1 MSKVNH
7 CRYWVSLGVA
17 LWSALRR
24 LGILLSGSACVPIC
38 VSGVFSSLHSDC
50 TPFGFELRSSQAAS
64 LRAWR
69 TFREHGPGRGAD
81 SRRGREVCSWQAM
94 DNSRFPADR
103 AYDALSR
110 AYPEAAKNGQFMGDD
125 CSKNTVMSRF
135 ERLGSFLGSDV
146 ALLIVEKD
154 PILLLGDT
162 SMQEASFRYLRSLE
176 EKSEEGLALDAVTKN
191 PRLLTVPEFEYQR
204 TKPTLASLA
213 QAATA
218 IDFLRPLGEVGLAV
232 VIFGS
237 FILLLLILRPLI
249 YGVGGGQ
256 SLVGSITG
264 AIPPIPK
271 PWEIAESYG
280 INLASLVAII
290 PIYQVVSAVRNQ
302 VSR

>member
-1 MSKVNH
+1 MANFP
-7 CRYWVSLGVA
+7 GA
-17 LWSALRR
+17 
-24 LGILLSGSACVPIC
+24 
-38 VSGVFSSLHSDC
+38 
-50 TPFGFELRSSQAAS
+50 
-64 LRAWR
+64 RAR
-69 TFREHGPGRGAD
+69 P
-81 SRRGREVCSWQAM
+81 RRGFTLSLAALVIGSVAFVPGVQRPRRIALGA
-94 DNSRFPADR
+94 FPWDAEGNAKADR